1 MQSTGQRPPPPQC
14 FLLLGL
20 GLGALALNNQTAD
33 ASVHAGKR
41 TGGKGVLQR
50 VEKQSKG
57 PAVGRG
63 WGEPTQGTPTTRTQ
77 GGDDGVGVR

>member
-1 MQSTGQRPPPPQC
+1 MESTGQCPPPPQC

-20 GLGALALNNQTAD
+20 GLGALALNNQMAD
-33 ASVHAGKR
+33 ASVHAGKL

-50 VEKQSKG
+50 VEEQSKG

-63 WGEPTQGTPTTRTQ
+63 WGEAHAGHPNNRDTGR
-77 GGDDGVGVR
+77 R